1 MESILCRNW
10 YKKKRQK
17 HIFQFPT
24 VYMYIQYN
32 ILISVIIDFKEQT
45 WIFITKISK
54 INILVE
60 HPVESINF
68 HFEKHASAIHIIL
81 HNTKR
86 ISRIRCICCSCHIK
100 SPQNRGLSHHSDA
113 TNYDLNC
120 NSATHKHLY
129 ERLTTFCTIYKG
141 PKMNRSWLFVCF
153 ATLRLLQ
160 CFTTTCQ
167 LQFVMLCHYF
177 NYTLYIKYLCFR
189 PQSTMDAAHRFL
201 HSTMSTEERRKLSVW
216 IPPLTLPIACNME
229 HMIAWA
235 PHIHSHGHTFNRP
248 IT

>member
-1 MESILCRNW
+1 MQRTNICTNVLQRFARFTKALRWIAAGYICVFCNLE
-10 YKKKRQK
+10 
-17 HIFQFPT
+17 T
-24 VYMYIQYN
+24 VAMFYMYN
-32 ILISVIIDFKEQT
+32 
-45 WIFITKISK
+45 
-54 INILVE
+54 
-60 HPVESINF
+60 H
-68 HFEKHASAIHIIL
+68 
-81 HNTKR
+81 
-86 ISRIRCICCSCHIK
+86 C
-100 SPQNRGLSHHSDA
+100 
-113 TNYDLNC
+113 
-120 NSATHKHLY
+120 
-129 ERLTTFCTIYKG
+129 
-141 PKMNRSWLFVCF
+141 
-153 ATLRLLQ
+153 
-160 CFTTTCQ
+160 TTCQ